1 MQFRGKGKARHF
13 FGKLSQPQ
21 PSVGLPCFM
30 DSILLPGKAGVQSEI
45 SALQPPEGGGHL
57 LYCFPLLLLA
67 ALQQLIVHPAQFSA
81 WQAGLDD
88 SASIEKVIDQNE
100 LRISYNYYMMTP
112 KRLRRKKVFRNKDRG
127 RW

>member
-1 MQFRGKGKARHF
+1 MRFLLCSHLRVEVIYFTA
-13 FGKLSQPQ
+13 SQ
-21 PSVGLPCFM
+21 
-30 DSILLPGKAGVQSEI
+30 
-45 SALQPPEGGGHL
+45 
-57 LYCFPLLLLA
+57 LLLLA